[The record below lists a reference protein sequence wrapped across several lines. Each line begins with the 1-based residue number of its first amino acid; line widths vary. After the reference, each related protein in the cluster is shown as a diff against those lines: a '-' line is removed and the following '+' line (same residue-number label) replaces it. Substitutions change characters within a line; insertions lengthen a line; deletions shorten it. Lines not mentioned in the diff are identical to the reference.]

1 MKQKNQNTTSL
12 RLLPN
17 SPEAEKAVIGAL
29 LLDGSAIQEVNT
41 ILSVDSFHNPGYSLI
56 YQAIS
61 DLYSRGNK
69 IDMVSVMKELSASG
83 KLEETGGA
91 YALSELASPVVSSSH
106 ITDHAMYLHQLGLAR
121 RLFMSCQDISA
132 KALNQGLDVY
142 DTIGEAIR
150 QMEAIQEGMNYN
162 AVFHSIGNT
171 SREAIALYERRKAL
185 YKEGRMSGIS
195 TGLKDLDYITNGG
208 WKPGQLI
215 ILAARP
221 AMGKTALALHFA
233 RSAALSGVPV
243 MVFSLEMDVQG
254 LTNRLILSEQ
264 DINQYRFSAGRL
276 SEDEE
281 MKLCNAANSLY
292 GLPLAI
298 DDTPGMSMQ
307 QIKSRARAQQIKGK
321 CGLVLIDYLQLV
333 DMRTQNKAYNREQ
346 EVSQASRSAKIM
358 AKELGVP
365 VILLSQLS
373 RQVEGR
379 AVKIPLLSDLR
390 ESGAIEQDADV
401 VIFIHR
407 PEYYQEESHV
417 KGEGILRIAKQR
429 DGATGDIAFKHNYN
443 LTRITGNNETSP
455 F

>member
-1 MKQKNQNTTSL
+1 MKQKNQHTTSL
-12 RLLPN
+12 QLLPN

-29 LLDGSAIQEVNT
+29 LLDGAAIMEVNT
-41 ILSVDSFHNPGYSLI
+41 ILSPESFYISAYAAI
-56 YQAIS
+56 YQAIT
-61 DLYSRGNK
+61 DIYNRGDG
-69 IDMVSVMKELSASG
+69 IDMVSVMKELGASG
-83 KLEETGGA
+83 KLDEVGGP
-91 YALSELASPVVSSSH
+91 YALSELASPVVSTSH
-106 ITDHAMYLHQLGLAR
+106 ITDHAMYLHQLELGR

-132 KALNQGLDVY
+132 KSLDQGLDIS

-150 QMEAIQEGMNYN
+150 QIEAIQEGMNYN
-162 AVFHSIGNT
+162 AVFHPIGDA
-171 SREAIALYERRKAL
+171 SREAIALYDRRKAL
-185 YKEGRMSGIS
+185 YKEGKISGIS

-254 LTNRLILSEQ
+254 LTNRLIFSEQ
-264 DINQYRFSAGRL
+264 DINRYKFSVGRL

-292 GLPLAI
+292 GLPLTI
-298 DDTPGMSMQ
+298 DDTSGLSMQ
-307 QIKSRARAQQIKGK
+307 QIKSRARSQQIKGK
-321 CGLVLIDYLQLV
+321 CGLVLIDYLQLT
-333 DMRTQNKAYNREQ
+333 DMRSQNKTYNREQ
-346 EVSQASRSAKIM
+346 EVSQASRAAKIM

-379 AVKIPLLSDLR
+379 AIKIPLLSDLR

-401 VIFIHR
+401 VLFIHR
-407 PEYYQEESHV
+407 PEYYDEKAAV
-417 KGEGILRIAKQR
+417 KGEGIMRVSKQR
-429 DGATGDIAFKHNYN
+429 DGATGDIAFKYNSN
-443 LTRITGNNETSP
+443 LTRIAGNNEILP